1 MSKAF
6 ELKLHSPAG
15 SDPDVYEWPLTY
27 GRGAVSNCCHY
38 SYLGI
43 PLLVLVLNQINVFQI
58 KKNVLIQFVDRH

>member
-15 SDPDVYEWPLTY
+15 SDPDVYEWPLTC

-43 PLLVLVLNQINVFQI
+43 AITCTCVLSNQCISI
-58 KKNVLIQFVDRH
+58 